1 MVKYMQCGRNND
13 YQLGNGNNSNIYTLT
28 EQSQLNNCKNIIE
41 VGTNTVFIDNADALY
56 ICGSLKGYKYP
67 QKIGENIKEAE
78 IKDYI
83 IVITKEGSIL
93 KNASVTD
100 TNYTNV
106 SNFENDANATFISPN
121 LIVSNGKI
129 YELKTSANLVKANIK
144 YEQMN
149 SSKKIRYNGN
159 IIAFNNENK
168 IFVQGQPNITKTGEK
183 SNYQLRKVFE
193 NVIFANG
200 NGSNISIVNREGNV
214 YESIAGSSTRNNVKK
229 IISSSTQKFIISSNG
244 HIYAKGSGY
253 GAMWG
258 DTNSR
263 FDYIELVDSDGK
275 PYENIKNVFTSS
287 YGRSVI
293 FSTENN
299 EIYFGGNAYYI
310 SLPRNKRR
318 FEIR

>member
-1 MVKYMQCGRNND
+1 MRCGMNNSG
-13 YQLGNGNNSNIYTLT
+13 QLGNGNYSNIYSLT
-28 EQSQLNNCKNIIE
+28 EQPQLNDCKNIIE
-41 VGTNTVFIDNADALY
+41 SGTNLIFIDSTDTLY
-56 ICGSLKGYKYP
+56 ICGTLKEYKTP
-67 QKIGENIKEAE
+67 QKMLENVKTAE

-83 IVITKEGSIL
+83 IAITNEGKIL
-93 KNASVTD
+93 KNNTKTD
-100 TNYTNV
+100 TDYTNV
-106 SNFENDANATFISPN
+106 SNFENDVNATFICYN

-129 YELKTSANLVKANIK
+129 YELKISANSVNASIK

-149 SSKKIRYNGN
+149 NVKKIRYDGE
-159 IIAFNNENK
+159 ICTFNNENK

-214 YESIAGSSTRNNVKK
+214 YESITGSSARNNVKK

-263 FDYIELVDSDGK
+263 SDYTELVDSDGK
-275 PYENIKNVFTSS
+275 PYENVKNVFTSS

-293 FSTENN
+293 FLTENN

-318 FEIR
+318 FEIK